1 VLLRKQ
7 PAERAAMSQYR
18 VGSHGPEGDHMIVY
32 EKQATGRPWDSA
44 AQKLFLGPPK
54 NFSIRIR
61 YTKPFVGPR

>member
-1 VLLRKQ
+1 
-7 PAERAAMSQYR
+7 MSQYR